1 MLDLLTSR
9 GYLAER
15 SLATVTYLAL
25 RMGRP
30 LFLEGEAGVG
40 KTEIAKVLA
49 AALGRKLIRLQCYEG
64 LDVASAVYEWNSA
77 AQMIAIRLAEAA
89 GDTDREQLSSDIFAE
104 RYLIKRPLLQALEP
118 DVAGAP
124 VLLIDEL
131 DRADEAF
138 EAYLLE
144 ILSDFQ
150 VTIPNSA
157 PSRRRSRRSSFIT
170 SNRTREIHDALKRR
184 CLYHWVDYP
193 DARARA
199 GDRQV
204 ASARHLGKTVAA
216 GRPLRAGA
224 AQPGFLQ
231 VARRRRNHRLGHRAD
246 RTRRAIADPA
256 GGRRHARRA
265 AEIPGRHRAD
275 AGRRPAEGFEGSD
288 ERLDSRA
295 LELRHSG
302 AREAR
307 TGIHNQIGMDS
318 GSRKCAPGMTWA
330 MATIHSTPPPDAP
343 TTSSALPARCAPPG
357 FRSALVR

>member
-1 MLDLLTSR
+1 MTASALPNSVDAMLELLGSR

-15 SLATVTYLAL
+15 SLATVTYLSL

-40 KTEIAKVLA
+40 KTEIAKVLS

-150 VTIPNSA
+150 VTIPELGTVKA
-157 PSRRRSRRSSFIT
+157 PQPPIVIIT

-193 DARARA
+193 TAERELAIVKSRVP
-199 GDRQV
+199 GI
-204 ASARHLGKTVAA
+204 SAKAVAA
-216 GRPLRAGA
+216 GGQVRAGA
-224 AQPGFLQ
+224 ARPGFLQ
-231 VARRRRNHRLGHRAD
+231 IARRRRNARLGDRAH
-246 RTRRAIADPA
+246 RTRRPLADPA
-256 GGRRHARRA
+256 GGRRYAGRL

-275 AGRRPAEGFEGSD
+275 AGRRPAEGFERGD
-288 ERLDSRA
+288 ERGLARA
-295 LELRHSG
+295 S
-302 AREAR
+302 
-307 TGIHNQIGMDS
+307 
-318 GSRKCAPGMTWA
+318 
-330 MATIHSTPPPDAP
+330 
-343 TTSSALPARCAPPG
+343 
-357 FRSALVR
+357 